1 MAQLL
6 ITGGAGFIG
15 SHTCLVLLEAG
26 HQLVVLDNFSNSS
39 PEALRRVCELAG
51 QAPLLPVAPGR
62 WCSGEGAPSLT
73 LIEGDLRDHAAL
85 EQAFLAQHGPIEAV
99 IHFAGLKA
107 VGESVAEP
115 LRYWDVNLHG
125 SRCLLQAMADHGCR
139 TLVFSSSATLYGF
152 PEAVPIPESAPI
164 RPINPY
170 GHTKAA
176 VEQLLADL
184 AASSGADQPGWR
196 IARLRYFNPV
206 GAHPSGR
213 IGEDPNG
220 IPNNLFPFVSQVAV
234 GRRERL
240 QVFGSDWPTPD
251 GTGIRDYIHVMDLA
265 EGHLAALDVLLREA
279 PQLLSLNLG
288 SGQGHSVLEVV
299 RAFEQASGRPVPY
312 ELVPRRAGDAAI
324 TVADASLAAERL
336 GWRTQRSLEE
346 ICRDGW
352 QWQRA
357 NPKGYSE

>member
-26 HQLVVLDNFSNSS
+26 HRLVVLDNFANSS
-39 PEALRRVCELAG
+39 PRSLRRVQELAG
-51 QAPLLPVAPGR
+51 PAGAARLILVEGDIRSPADLERAFDAG
-62 WCSGEGAPSLT
+62 GEGGA
-73 LIEGDLRDHAAL
+73 
-85 EQAFLAQHGPIEAV
+85 IEAV
-99 IHFAGLKA
+99 VHFAGLKA
-107 VGESVAEP
+107 VGESVREP
-115 LRYWDVNLHG
+115 LRYWDVNVAG
-125 SRCLLQAMADHGCR
+125 SGRLLAAMRAHGCR
-139 TLVFSSSATLYGF
+139 TLVFSSSATLYGM
-152 PEAVPIPESAPI
+152 PETVPIPETAPV

-176 VEQLLADL
+176 VERMLADL
-184 AASSGADQPGWR
+184 AASEPDWR

-240 QVFGSDWPTPD
+240 QVFGGDWPTPD
-251 GTGIRDYIHVMDLA
+251 GSGVRDYIHVMDLA
-265 EGHLAALDVLLREA
+265 EGHRAALDVLLADA
-279 PQLLSLNLG
+279 PQLLTVNLG

-299 RAFEQASGRPVPY
+299 TAFEQASGRPVPY
-312 ELVPRRAGDAAI
+312 VVVERRPGDAAS
-324 TVADASLAAERL
+324 TVADPSLAAERM
-336 GWRTQRSLEE
+336 GWRTRRGLAE

-352 QWQRA
+352 AWQSA
-357 NPKGYSE
+357 NPNGYGG